1 MAEARTNFWRG
12 RIPLICVICSGAL
25 RGRDGSANILV
36 PDSCNLL
43 PEESHPAHTNCLA
56 GTAVTSGRALSSCAV
71 CGRLSEE
78 AHHLTLSVRAPG
90 EFTYQGKVRLAGRPV
105 APAGR
110 AVPSAATFGKVRLH
124 PGPGQLGALK
134 DELEKTGAAQNH
146 GEAHP
151 WVL

>member
-1 MAEARTNFWRG
+1 M
-12 RIPLICVICSGAL
+12 
-25 RGRDGSANILV
+25 
-36 PDSCNLL
+36 
-43 PEESHPAHTNCLA
+43 
-56 GTAVTSGRALSSCAV
+56 